1 MPKPR
6 CHQAMGCRRLS
17 MPLVSSTQLPCAV
30 RWRWKDS
37 SIACLISLDTM
48 SAARTM
54 YKVSCIGSH
63 VCQRWTF
70 STCWMSLR
78 MVTRASIGRQKG
90 KDAQCCLPSV
100 QEIGVMAMRM
110 LWHPWLLQYLHKE
123 HAAVCLSL
131 VIVLHQHQLCHQL
144 YHRPFHQL
152 SHQHSHLAFVL
163 HQHQLRHLAIV
174 LHRFLLPAHSHLAI
188 VLHRLFH
195 RHHVSVRLPR
205 RPRRHAFA
213 HQHLASVV

>member
-1 MPKPR
+1 
-6 CHQAMGCRRLS
+6 

-100 QEIGVMAMRM
+100 QEIGVIAMRM

-123 HAAVCLSL
+123 DAAVCLSL
-131 VIVLHQHQLCHQL
+131 VLVLHQHQLCHQLCHQL

-152 SHQHSHLAFVL
+152 SHQHSHLAIVL
-163 HQHQLRHLAIV
+163 HQHQLCHQ
-174 LHRFLLPAHSHLAI
+174 HS
-188 VLHRLFH
+188 HRLFH
-195 RHHVSVRLPR
+195 RLFRQPAHLVSVRLPR
-205 RPRRHAFA
+205 PPHRHAFA